1 MYQKKVEHFYSCSAP
16 NNNFF
21 SNYQHLVVVFTVA
34 LSPSMALP
42 STHYYWHISQIII
55 TLKDELLLSKCNCV
69 LTGSYPLSPPFP
81 FDHNYTCRRVKWGEH
96 GGMGPMQHSL
106 TTAIP
111 FQSQKTLFKARAL
124 GSNLIHRRLRTYQL
138 PILDPPS
145 PVTWFAL
152 FVSCPSTS
160 YGLPPPP
167 HTNFAMFC
175 NTRISSNHV
184 SPDKPAKICPNWNWS
199 QYSLLSKARVAL
211 RPILLRFVYSRD

>member
-1 MYQKKVEHFYSCSAP
+1 MYQKKVKHFYSCSAP

-111 FQSQKTLFKARAL
+111 FKSQKTLFKARAL

-160 YGLPPPP
+160 YGLPPP

>member
-1 MYQKKVEHFYSCSAP
+1 MYQKKVKHFYSCSAP

-81 FDHNYTCRRVKWGEH
+81 FDHNYTCRRVKWSEH

-167 HTNFAMFC
+167 
-175 NTRISSNHV
+175 TRTSRCSAIHV
-184 SPDKPAKICPNWNWS
+184 FLVIM
-199 QYSLLSKARVAL
+199 
-211 RPILLRFVYSRD
+211 

>member
-1 MYQKKVEHFYSCSAP
+1 MNCILYDIANCNFLFQWLCLHFTVTHNSCQVWLLKYQKKVKHFYSCSSP

-69 LTGSYPLSPPFP
+69 STGSYPLSPPFP

-138 PILDPPS
+138 PVLDPPS

-160 YGLPPPP
+160 YGIPPPP
-167 HTNFAMFC
+167 HEL
-175 NTRISSNHV
+175 RDV
-184 SPDKPAKICPNWNWS
+184 L
-199 QYSLLSKARVAL
+199 QYTY
-211 RPILLRFVYSRD
+211 F

>member
-1 MYQKKVEHFYSCSAP
+1 MYQKKVKHFYSCRSP

-55 TLKDELLLSKCNCV
+55 TLKDELLLSKCKCV

-167 HTNFAMFC
+167 PPRASRC
-175 NTRISSNHV
+175 SAIHV
-184 SPDKPAKICPNWNWS
+184 FLVIM
-199 QYSLLSKARVAL
+199 
-211 RPILLRFVYSRD
+211 